1 GDQLGVERWGFL
13 SNSYIIGIL
22 VVLFGILQERRSQRD
37 FLLRK
42 KIELREA
49 QLSIKT
55 TELEALNKSL
65 ESFSYSVSHDLR
77 GPIRNMIGLSTLLQ
91 RKKNGDEEIQ
101 EITDTIVFNAHKMNQ
116 LVEDILSFAKA
127 SNAPINS
134 RELNMTQLFEDAYAE
149 LREEND
155 KREIHFEL
163 DPLKAANGDPSL
175 IRQVVLNLLSNAL
188 KYTRQRA
195 ETHICVKGM
204 EQEDGKYLYL
214 VQDNG
219 TGFDE
224 NRKAELF
231 QPFKLSV
238 FMKTLSLKVMGW
250 DLLSVKR
257 S

>member
-1 GDQLGVERWGFL
+1 M
-13 SNSYIIGIL
+13 
-22 VVLFGILQERRSQRD
+22 
-37 FLLRK
+37 
-42 KIELREA
+42 REA

-231 QPFKLSV
+231 QPFKRLHEDTEFEGHGVGLAFSQKIVERHQGKLWAESV
-238 FMKTLSLKVMGW
+238 PNQGATFYFTLPMQTSQN
-250 DLLSVKR
+250 
-257 S
+257 